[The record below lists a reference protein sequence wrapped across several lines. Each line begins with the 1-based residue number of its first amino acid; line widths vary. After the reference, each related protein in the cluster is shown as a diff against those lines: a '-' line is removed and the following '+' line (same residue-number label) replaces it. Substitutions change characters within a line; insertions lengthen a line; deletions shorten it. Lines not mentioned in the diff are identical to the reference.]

1 MASISINLKISRE
14 NEGLGQRWETL
25 HVSGRPDEPYV
36 ALVEQA
42 ANELGISTNG
52 GGLPFI
58 DYDDPEF
65 GVRFT
70 LSIAPEISLADVLAI
85 VGEDASASPPTLQAG
100 RAGRGG
106 GGDEP
111 LLPQYVLSYV
121 RLTVEMWGY
130 GTIVL
135 GAWKLGVR
143 RYFLNLRRLSADWVR
158 TGLLDDEVREKVLSR
173 REWTEGELHCVFAL
187 SPESNTKLLTEL
199 GYEYRSG
206 NSHWVDVRSEEIHN
220 SEPWL

>member
-1 MASISINLKISRE
+1 MARVFRMASISINLKISRE

-106 GGDEP
+106 ADEP
-111 LLPQYVLSYV
+111 LLPEYFLSYV
-121 RLTVEMWGY
+121 RLAVEMWGY

-143 RYFLNLRRLSADWVR
+143 RYFLNLRRLSAD
-158 TGLLDDEVREKVLSR
+158 
-173 REWTEGELHCVFAL
+173 
-187 SPESNTKLLTEL
+187 
-199 GYEYRSG
+199 
-206 NSHWVDVRSEEIHN
+206 
-220 SEPWL
+220 